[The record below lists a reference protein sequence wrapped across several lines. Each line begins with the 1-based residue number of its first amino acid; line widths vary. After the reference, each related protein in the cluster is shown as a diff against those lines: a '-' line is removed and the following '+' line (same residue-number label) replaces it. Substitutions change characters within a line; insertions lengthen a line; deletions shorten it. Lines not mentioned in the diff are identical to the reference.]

1 MNTTHG
7 QPHSLLEK
15 IASVLNQI
23 YCPTKIG
30 VCGHFSGGV
39 VVNSPHFHF
48 RGFDPWS
55 GCGTKIPHAKC
66 VFIKRV
72 KKKERKKKKDWGFG
86 GYVQQYVH
94 TLLFQPDIPGYIL
107 EYQGSQFQS
116 LWGQADIENE
126 QGGLVKTR
134 GSVVSNNQLK
144 NEGEFQVNF
153 T

>member
-1 MNTTHG
+1 MCLD
-7 QPHSLLEK
+7 QKS
-15 IASVLNQI
+15 
-23 YCPTKIG
+23 
-30 VCGHFSGGV
+30 
-39 VVNSPHFHF
+39 
-48 RGFDPWS
+48 
-55 GCGTKIPHAKC
+55 
-66 VFIKRV
+66 
-72 KKKERKKKKDWGFG
+72 KKERKKKKKDWGFG

-116 LWGQADIENE
+116 LWDQADIENE
-126 QGGLVKTR
+126 QGVLVKTR